1 MEIRWLEDFIALAR
15 TRHFSRA
22 ADEQHVTQP
31 TFSRRIKLLE
41 EEMGVTLINRQ
52 TLPLSLTPSGE
63 EFLTLCEQ
71 VTERVRLTRDRVRE
85 ISAGQQ
91 RRIML
96 AAPQSLLAHFLPE
109 WLAANGGA
117 ERIQPYLRAT
127 GWVAGDYFQAL
138 TRAECDL
145 ALCYWPVERCELD
158 IDTSTCR
165 YRVVGQERLIPVTAC
180 DSDGMPNYL
189 LPGQRQTPL
198 PWLAYPK
205 RGLLGSALKAHLTR
219 MPINT
224 FLNIQNENLY
234 AAGIKELVALGYGM
248 SWLPER
254 SVQAELASGVFKR
267 AGDERWDVPLE
278 LRLYRHQAQHHTDLD
293 AFWNALPSFTF
304 SHR

>member
-52 TLPLSLTPSGE
+52 TLPLSLTPAGE

-71 VTERVRLTRDRVRE
+71 VTDRVRLTRDRVRE

-91 RRIML
+91 RRIMV

-109 WLAANGGA
+109 WLTQLGWQD
-117 ERIQPYLRAT
+117 RMQPYLRAT
-127 GWVAGDYFQAL
+127 GWVASDYFQAL
-138 TRAECDL
+138 ARAECDL
-145 ALCYWPVERCELD
+145 AICYWPIGRCDLD
-158 IDTSTCR
+158 IDTSACT
-165 YRVVGQERLIPVTAC
+165 YRVIGHERLIPMTGLKA
-180 DSDGMPNYL
+180 DGTPCAQ
-189 LPGQRQTPL
+189 LPGTRQQPV

-205 RGLLGSALKAHLTR
+205 RGLLGSAVKAHLARLPQSTCL
-219 MPINT
+219 T
-224 FLNIQNENLY
+224 AQSENLY
-234 AAGIKELVALGYGM
+234 AAGIKELVLLGYGM

-254 SVQAELASGVFKR
+254 NVAAELANGTLVR
-267 AGDERWDVPLE
+267 AGDSRWDVPME
-278 LRLYRHQAQHHTDLD
+278 LRLYRHQSQHHAELD
-293 AFWNALPSFTF
+293 SLWNQLTPP
-304 SHR
+304 RP